1 MSQAIEAQKN
11 TAIRVMTRDLRS
23 LERIRQTAP
32 LYGAAHRYL
41 HQAIITLDKAIDAEI
56 RCRPKNVKTQQNTKE
71 PVATSPLLSHPAPQ
85 KAEPHRAEVI
95 EIDLLR
101 TTQDLG
107 HNFQLGDEQDA
118 LASISAL
125 VDSAPWVLTKDGDA
139 YEVCAKP
146 MKSVV
151 KTPDGETIAFYRI
164 RGIGVRHAE

>member
-1 MSQAIEAQKN
+1 MNQATEAKK
-11 TAIRVMTRDLRS
+11 TAAIQVMTRDLRS
-23 LERIRQTAP
+23 LERIRQTTP

-41 HQAIITLDKAIDAEI
+41 NQAIIMLSKAIDAEI
-56 RCRPKNVKTQQNTKE
+56 RRRPKTINTQQNEE
-71 PVATSPLLSHPAPQ
+71 PATPPPPPSSHPIQQ
-85 KAEPHRAEVI
+85 KAEPHRAEGI

-101 TTQDLG
+101 TITDLG
-107 HNFQLGDEQDA
+107 HNFHLGDVQDA

-125 VDSAPWVLTKDGDA
+125 GDSAPWVLTKDGDA

>member
-41 HQAIITLDKAIDAEI
+41 KQAIIMLSKAIEAEI
-56 RCRPKNVKTQQNTKE
+56 RCRPKTVSTQQNEE
-71 PVATSPLLSHPAPQ
+71 PATPPPPFSHPIQQ
-85 KAEPHRAEVI
+85 KAEPHWAEVI

-101 TTQDLG
+101 TIEDLG
-107 HNFQLGDEQDA
+107 RNFQLGDVQNA

-125 VDSAPWVLTKDGDA
+125 GDSAPWVLTKDGDA
-139 YEVCAKP
+139 YEVCPEP

-151 KTPDGETIAFYRI
+151 KTPDGESIAFYRI

>member
-1 MSQAIEAQKN
+1 MNQATEAKK
-11 TAIRVMTRDLRS
+11 TAAIQVMTRNLRS
-23 LERIRQTAP
+23 LERIRQTTP

-56 RCRPKNVKTQQNTKE
+56 RRRPKTISTQQNEE
-71 PVATSPLLSHPAPQ
+71 PATPPPPFSHPIQQ
-85 KAEPHRAEVI
+85 KAEPHRAEGI

-101 TTQDLG
+101 TIEDLG
-107 HNFQLGDEQDA
+107 HNFQLGDVQDA

-125 VDSAPWVLTKDGDA
+125 GDSAPWVLTKDGDA
-139 YEVCAKP
+139 YEVCPEP

-151 KTPDGETIAFYRI
+151 KTPDGESIAFYRI

>member
-1 MSQAIEAQKN
+1 MNQATEAKK
-11 TAIRVMTRDLRS
+11 TSAIQVMTRDLRS

-41 HQAIITLDKAIDAEI
+41 NQAIIMLSKAIDAEI
-56 RCRPKNVKTQQNTKE
+56 RRRPKTVSTQQNEE
-71 PVATSPLLSHPAPQ
+71 PATPPPPFSHPIRQ
-85 KAEPHRAEVI
+85 KAEPHRAEGI

-101 TTQDLG
+101 TITDLG
-107 HNFQLGDEQDA
+107 HNFHLGDVQDA

-125 VDSAPWVLTKDGDA
+125 GDSAPWVLTKDGDA

-151 KTPDGETIAFYRI
+151 KTPDGESIAFYRI